1 MSELMLLKSTE
12 IPDILTPTQCEMLRK
27 WNGELRFL
35 PNFKFRRFG
44 KKHLKDAL
52 QRIEKQAK
60 TVVNKSTNNTKT
72 VVSSTDEK
80 IEGRQKTEKNSIEN
94 KESSKTNLSEN
105 TKLNECSMDTSA

>member
-27 WNGELRFL
+27 WNGELRLL

-44 KKHLKDAL
+44 KKHLKDTL

-80 IEGRQKTEKNSIEN
+80 IEDTEKNSIED